1 MGAVGEGFFSSSAS
15 HLIITGSV
23 LWTRRIVLLCPGG
36 GGLAMTSRRHR
47 LKLRRSL
54 SEQLRSST
62 SKAWDLLW
70 RNVRERRVA
79 GQYPAAGSPSPAG
92 RVHSGGVGG
101 STTDREKVFLILM
114 QLTQIIVL
122 QQECVVFK
130 ENVEMHV
137 RNGFTLSW
145 NCRFSP

>member
-1 MGAVGEGFFSSSAS
+1 MLSSGDLELQEESGLGALGAVGEGFFSSSPS

-92 RVHSGGVGG
+92 RAHSGGGG
-101 STTDREKVFLILM
+101 PPQLEKKF
-114 QLTQIIVL
+114 
-122 QQECVVFK
+122 FK
-130 ENVEMHV
+130 FSYATNTNHSAATGVC
-137 RNGFTLSW
+137 GF
-145 NCRFSP
+145 